1 MNQNK
6 IEIKNNKKKLKNIRK
21 EICKNELNP
30 YIANHYISL
39 KEEELEPCRIDII
52 KRKKV
57 NNLIIKKLKEEL
69 NSNKK
74 RNKYNETIVDAIS
87 DLEYKNGTEN
97 EILKLINL
105 RKNEFYYMNLLKKKS
120 KKNNKKC
127 LTVGD

>member
-6 IEIKNNKKKLKNIRK
+6 IEIKNNKRKLKNIRK
-21 EICKNELNP
+21 EICKNKLNP
-30 YIANHYISL
+30 FIANHYISL
-39 KEEELEPCRIDII
+39 KEEELEPCRINII

-57 NNLIIKKLKEEL
+57 NNIIIKKLKEEI

-74 RNKYNETIVDAIS
+74 RKKYNETIVDAID

-120 KKNNKKC
+120 KKIMKN
-127 LTVGD
+127 T

>member
-30 YIANHYISL
+30 FIANHYISS
-39 KEEELEPCRIDII
+39 KEEELEPCRIGII
-52 KRKKV
+52 KRKKI

-74 RNKYNETIVDAIS
+74 RKKYNEIIVDTIS

-120 KKNNKKC
+120 KKNNKKSI
-127 LTVGD
+127 TVGD